1 VKRYDV
7 IYHLIGDLKV
17 ELGDKMPPVEV
28 EDIVGRAT
36 VLQQFQITE
45 KKEKVAVA
53 GCRVVMGRL
62 PRDGT
67 YRVSRGEETLF
78 EGALASLKHQKDE
91 VSEIAQNQECGL
103 RVEDKEVQFQAG
115 DVITCFSKRI
125 EPSAC
130 TWDPGF

>member
-1 VKRYDV
+1 M
-7 IYHLIGDLKV
+7 G
-17 ELGDKMPPVEV
+17 KMPPVEG

-103 RVEDKEVQFQAG
+103 RVEDKDVQFLP
-115 DVITCFSKRI
+115 VILLPASQ
-125 EPSAC
+125 
-130 TWDPGF
+130 